1 MGDTKT
7 MRDQTLKGVLE
18 LMKNEGLDEER
29 AMDRIIDLGI
39 RDYIVE
45 LYRHGDLTLR
55 EASDLLHL
63 SLRQTLDII
72 EKKIGGNVGREE
84 QMRALELAKKAATQ
98 DTI

>member
-18 LMKNEGLDEER
+18 RMKNEGLDEES
-29 AMDRIIDLGI
+29 AMDKIIDLGI
-39 RDYIVE
+39 KDYTVE
-45 LYRHGDLTLR
+45 LYRRGDLTLR

-84 QMRALELAKKAATQ
+84 QMRALELAKKSAMQ
-98 DTI
+98 DMI

>member
-1 MGDTKT
+1 MKIII
-7 MRDQTLKGVLE
+7 DQTLKSVLE
-18 LMKNEGLDEER
+18 RMKNEGLDEES

-39 RDYIVE
+39 KDYTVE

-72 EKKIGGNVGREE
+72 EKKIGGNVGRDEAC
-84 QMRALELAKKAATQ
+84 RALELAKRLAG
-98 DTI
+98 